1 MNKFFEALSRNV
13 VATVLLVLAVIFIGY
28 KLATMGPQAAGLAVV
43 AIACTV
49 FVLAYLV
56 AALDAHKAELAKL
69 LKPRCGH
76 GSTSDSNDYHSAKAH
91 RQRLESD
98 AMQALAYRALDMAS
112 PVDAGNRMRQAIDAM
127 LGVVPVTMCIAAC
140 KCGPN
145 EGCSNCPRNVLA
157 TKPTTEAVMRAS
169 GHAPT
174 ADPVEAMIQA
184 KGKTAPRI
192 TPADIEANI
201 IDERYFTAL
210 DGAKGAYHAGGDVHP
225 VGGSPSKEVTQTL
238 GLLTFCVLTL
248 RNGFTVTGESACAS
262 PKNFDP
268 EIGRKIA
275 RENAV
280 NKIWPLMGYELR
292 SQLAKPVLTEAD
304 AIADLQGTR
313 RPDNHVG

>member
-28 KLATMGPQAAGLAVV
+28 KLATMGPQAASLAMM
-43 AIACTV
+43 AIVCTV

-69 LKPRCGH
+69 LEPQRGH
-76 GSTSDSNDYHSAKAH
+76 GSTSDAHDPYSAKAH

-127 LGVVPVTMCIAAC
+127 LGTVPVTMCIAAC

-145 EGCSNCPRNVLA
+145 EGCNNCPRNVLA

-174 ADPVEAMIQA
+174 ADPVEVMIQA

-262 PKNFDP
+262 PENFDA

-292 SQLAKPVLTEAD
+292 TQLAKPVLTEGD
-304 AIADLQGTR
+304 AQADLAGTR